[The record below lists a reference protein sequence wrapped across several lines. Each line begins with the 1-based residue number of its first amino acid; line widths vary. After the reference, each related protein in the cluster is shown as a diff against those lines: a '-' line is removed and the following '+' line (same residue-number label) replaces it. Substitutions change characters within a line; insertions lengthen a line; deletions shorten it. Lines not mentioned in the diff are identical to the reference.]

1 MITPTAHGPSG
12 PVVVV
17 AEHWDGILSPLTR
30 ELAVCARSMA
40 EVWGLEVRVVVLG
53 EDAEAIA
60 QGAARITG
68 ENAAAVR
75 APGLSGFHGE
85 AYVKI
90 LAELVHAW
98 GARVVVGGHTTSGM
112 DWAPALAVDLG
123 AAYLAGAEALEHDAD
138 GLLLSRAGL
147 FGKMR
152 EIVRPLAGALVLT
165 VSPGAFPAPAES
177 AARAG
182 SVESLEVDAPDCRS
196 KVVSHE
202 EASGQDAGLA
212 QAQVVVAAGRGIGK
226 KENLAMIHKLAALF
240 SQSAVAG
247 SRPVCDQGWL
257 GYGSQVGL
265 TGATVSP
272 KLYIACGISGA
283 RQHTA
288 GMQGSGFI
296 VAISSDPAAAIF
308 NMADVCIVE
317 DLTAFIPALLDQA

>member
-123 AAYLAGAEALEHDAD
+123 AAYLAGTEALEHDAD
-138 GLLLSRAGL
+138 GLLLLRAGL

-152 EIVRPLAGALVLT
+152 EIVRPLAGPWCSRFRLEP
-165 VSPGAFPAPAES
+165 SPPRRK
-177 AARAG
+177 ARH
-182 SVESLEVDAPDCRS
+182 APDQWNRW
-196 KVVSHE
+196 K
-202 EASGQDAGLA
+202 LMLPR
-212 QAQVVVAAGRGIGK
+212 AAPR
-226 KENLAMIHKLAALF
+226 
-240 SQSAVAG
+240 
-247 SRPVCDQGWL
+247 W
-257 GYGSQVGL
+257 
-265 TGATVSP
+265 
-272 KLYIACGISGA
+272 
-283 RQHTA
+283 
-288 GMQGSGFI
+288 
-296 VAISSDPAAAIF
+296 
-308 NMADVCIVE
+308 
-317 DLTAFIPALLDQA
+317 